1 MSHTE
6 TPSGNADI
14 RNAIDGSAW
23 SGFQKTILAVTAL
36 AVIMDGFDN
45 QLIGFAVPA
54 IMADW
59 QIPKDSFGPVLAISL
74 LCMTFGTFLGGL
86 AGDKVGRRPALIGS
100 MLILALGTGLAA
112 FSQDL
117 TQLALLRW
125 AAAIGLGGAM
135 PNATALLAEYTPV
148 AKRSVAVTLAIIG
161 VPIGGV
167 VAGLVAASLLTT
179 SGWRGLFMVG
189 GALSLA
195 TTALIVI
202 WLPESPNHLLRF
214 PEKHEKFRRVMQR
227 CGITVAPGAVLSD
240 GETQK
245 RPSLFLFLSPA
256 FLTRTLLLWGAFFSS
271 LFAVYLVFSWMPT
284 LFAGA
289 GFGLKVASG
298 GLAAFNFGSIFGAVS
313 GGWGMDRTRDSRPLV
328 LWAALGAIVAFV
340 MVVVGLTGLGDTV
353 IIAAMGIL
361 GIFAGGSQVML
372 FAAAA
377 HLYPAPLR
385 AGGVGAALAFGR
397 LGGVSSSLVGPMILN
412 AGPSAFFT
420 VIGLSMLSMGAFLI
434 AGLRVARTS
443 NPV

>member
-6 TPSGNADI
+6 TPSGSADI
-14 RNAIDGSAW
+14 RNAIDSSAW

-74 LCMTFGTFLGGL
+74 LAMTIGTFLGGL
-86 AGDKVGRRPALIGS
+86 AGDKVGRRPALIAS

-195 TTALIVI
+195 TTALIFI

-227 CGITVAPGAVLSD
+227 CGITVAPGAVLNE
-240 GETQK
+240 GQEQK
-245 RPSLFLFLSPA
+245 RPSIFLFLSPA
-256 FLTRTLLLWGAFFSS
+256 FLIRTLLLWGAFSARFSRS
-271 LFAVYLVFSWMPT
+271 ISSSVGCRRCSPARASALKSPA
-284 LFAGA
+284 AG
-289 GFGLKVASG
+289 LPPSTS
-298 GLAAFNFGSIFGAVS
+298 AAF
-313 GGWGMDRTRDSRPLV
+313 
-328 LWAALGAIVAFV
+328 WAP
-340 MVVVGLTGLGDTV
+340 
-353 IIAAMGIL
+353 
-361 GIFAGGSQVML
+361 S
-372 FAAAA
+372 AAAGSWTA
-377 HLYPAPLR
+377 HGIRAPWWC
-385 AGGVGAALAFGR
+385 GR
-397 LGGVSSSLVGPMILN
+397 PWVRLWRL
-412 AGPSAFFT
+412 
-420 VIGLSMLSMGAFLI
+420 
-434 AGLRVARTS
+434 
-443 NPV
+443 